1 MSKLS
6 NKAFAIMAVCEKTKE
21 HFGITVDP
29 RNGCYAFTWA
39 FKIKKE
45 QAKKEGYE
53 QANVTGKVMY
63 DKDFNGCP
71 YCGSKKFYI
80 CNRCGKVVC
89 YHDQEVVTCPNCGS
103 SSSLQA
109 AENVNLSGSDF

>member
-6 NKAFAIMAVCEKTKE
+6 NKAFAIMAMCETTKE

-53 QANVTGKVMY
+53 QTHVSGKVMY

-71 YCGSKKFYI
+71 YCGSKNSIF
-80 CNRCGKVVC
+80 
-89 YHDQEVVTCPNCGS
+89 VTD
-103 SSSLQA
+103 
-109 AENVNLSGSDF
+109 AEKLYAIMIKKL